1 VATEQLEPGDL
12 ELVRAA
18 ACGDQGA
25 FHTLVDRHAQ
35 GMFRLAVSLTPTR
48 SDAEDLCQETF
59 AGAFAGL
66 KRFNG
71 QSTVRTW
78 LTSILMRQAAK
89 AWHRSR
95 HTRKSVPLQG
105 SGGSGETASGADIA
119 GASSWGGSGPTIPP
133 EQAAV
138 DRKIDLEQ
146 ILGRLDPPHREI
158 LLLREMQ
165 QMSYEEI
172 AASLGVPRGTVESR
186 LHRARAELKRH
197 LKDYAE

>member
-1 VATEQLEPGDL
+1 MQPGDL

-18 ACGDQGA
+18 GHGDHAA

-35 GMFRLAVSLTPTR
+35 DLFRLALSLTPTR

-59 AGAFAGL
+59 AGAFASL
-66 KRFNG
+66 RRFNA
-71 QSTVRTW
+71 QSSVRTW

-95 HTRKSVPLQG
+95 HTRKTVSIDGATGPDG
-105 SGGSGETASGADIA
+105 TANDFSWAASGQ
-119 GASSWGGSGPTIPP
+119 TVPP

-138 DRKIDLEQ
+138 ERRIDLEQ
-146 ILGRLDPPHREI
+146 VLGKLDPPHREI

-172 AASLGVPRGTVESR
+172 AVSLNVPRGTVESR

-197 LKDYAE
+197 LKDYSPG

>member
-1 VATEQLEPGDL
+1 MQPGDL

-18 ACGDQGA
+18 AYGDQTA

-35 GMFRLAVSLTPTR
+35 DLFRLAVSLTPTR
-48 SDAEDLCQETF
+48 VDAEDLCQETF
-59 AGAFAGL
+59 AGAYTGL
-66 KRFNG
+66 KGFNG
-71 QSTVRTW
+71 QSSVRTW

-89 AWHRSR
+89 AWHKSR
-95 HTRKSVPLQG
+95 HTRKMVSLHG
-105 SGGSGETASGADIA
+105 SAEDGESAGIAD
-119 GASSWGGSGPTIPP
+119 GSSWGASGPTIPP

-138 DRKIDLEQ
+138 DRKIDLDQ
-146 ILGRLDPPHREI
+146 VLARLDPPHREI

-172 AASLGVPRGTVESR
+172 AKSLNVPRGTVESR

-197 LKDYAE
+197 LKDYVD

>member
-1 VATEQLEPGDL
+1 MATERLEPGDL
-12 ELVRAA
+12 ELVRACA
-18 ACGDQGA
+18 DGDQGA

-35 GMFRLAVSLTPTR
+35 SLFRLALSLTPSR
-48 SDAEDLCQETF
+48 ADAEDLCQETF

-71 QSTVRTW
+71 QSSVRTW

-89 AWHRSR
+89 AWHQSR
-95 HTRKSVPLQG
+95 HTRKTVSLQG
-105 SGGSGETASGADIA
+105 AGEGLVSDGAAGTASG
-119 GASSWGGSGPTIPP
+119 SNWGGSGPIVPP

-138 DRKIDLEQ
+138 DRKIDLDHL
-146 ILGRLDPPHREI
+146 LGRLDPPFREI

-172 AASLGVPRGTVESR
+172 ATSLGIPRGTVESR

-197 LKDYAE
+197 LKDYVD